1 MQCVT
6 PVNLILYHYFVKM
19 QKIPHHAAM
28 QQLTQ
33 QIKNWSKDFGF
44 QQVGISGIDLGQH
57 GEHLQAWLAK
67 GYHGDLSYMAS
78 HGEKRW
84 RPELLVENTQSII
97 SVRMDYLQH
106 KPTPRTIPDYPQQGV
121 IARYALGRDYHKTL
135 RKRLQKFA
143 EKISLEIDNLGYRA
157 FVDSAPVLERAVAEQ
172 AGLGWIGKNT
182 MLINKQAGSFFFLG
196 ELFTDLPLIADAP
209 VSHHCGSCQ
218 ACLNICPTQAIVAPY
233 QLDARLCIAYLTIE
247 YTGIIPE
254 ELRDKIGNRIF
265 GCDDCQLICP
275 WNRYAQLSK
284 EDDFKIRHH
293 LDQLSL
299 LELFAWS
306 EQTYLHKTEGSPIR
320 RIGYE
325 GFLRNIA
332 IGLGNAPYSTAIV
345 QALQE
350 KKSIVSNLVQEHINW
365 AINKQLLQQ

>member
-1 MQCVT
+1 
-6 PVNLILYHYFVKM
+6 
-19 QKIPHHAAM
+19 
-28 QQLTQ
+28 
-33 QIKNWSKDFGF
+33 
-44 QQVGISGIDLGQH
+44 
-57 GEHLQAWLAK
+57 
-67 GYHGDLSYMAS
+67 MAS

-196 ELFTDLPLIADAP
+196 ELFTDLPLIPDAP

-275 WNRYAQLSK
+275 WNRYAQLSQ
-284 EDDFKIRHH
+284 EDDFKVRHH

-332 IGLGNAPYSTAIV
+332 IGLGNAPYSTTIV

-350 KKSIVSNLVQEHINW
+350 KKATVSNLVQEHINW
-365 AINKQLLQQ
+365 AIKKQLLQQ

>member
-1 MQCVT
+1 
-6 PVNLILYHYFVKM
+6 
-19 QKIPHHAAM
+19 
-28 QQLTQ
+28 
-33 QIKNWSKDFGF
+33 
-44 QQVGISGIDLGQH
+44 
-57 GEHLQAWLAK
+57 
-67 GYHGDLSYMAS
+67 
-78 HGEKRW
+78 
-84 RPELLVENTQSII
+84 
-97 SVRMDYLQH
+97 
-106 KPTPRTIPDYPQQGV
+106 
-121 IARYALGRDYHKTL
+121 
-135 RKRLQKFA
+135 
-143 EKISLEIDNLGYRA
+143 
-157 FVDSAPVLERAVAEQ
+157 
-172 AGLGWIGKNT
+172 
-182 MLINKQAGSFFFLG
+182 
-196 ELFTDLPLIADAP
+196 
-209 VSHHCGSCQ
+209 
-218 ACLNICPTQAIVAPY
+218 
-233 QLDARLCIAYLTIE
+233 
-247 YTGIIPE
+247 GIIPE